1 MHKAFIE
8 PLNLPI
14 EAECAWFFL
23 LLRMQHFQT
32 KINNNSGWLDR
43 VENGKSVPREGIED
57 LYKQIYATIKFIEIC
72 PGSTQSSYSENY
84 KYFREK
90 AQNYIIK
97 TLKYNTFIQGAPEK
111 NAFVS
116 SFPNGESDFDAW
128 VANVKQIKTFPD
140 KMGTAF
146 EAAFQVNKKKLICE
160 LFCYYIESQNLARSN
175 TAK

>member
-1 MHKAFIE
+1 MDKTHVRD
-8 PLNLPI
+8 LNLPI

-23 LLRMQHFQT
+23 VLRMQHFQT
-32 KINNNSGWLDR
+32 KINGNPGWLDR

-97 TLKYNTFIQGAPEK
+97 TLKYNTYQQGNSDE
-111 NAFVS
+111 NAFLS
-116 SFPNGESDFDAW
+116 SFPNGEVDFDA
-128 VANVKQIKTFPD
+128 
-140 KMGTAF
+140 
-146 EAAFQVNKKKLICE
+146 
-160 LFCYYIESQNLARSN
+160 
-175 TAK
+175 